1 MISQRRTNKASTI
14 PWNTSKPHIS
24 GHFLNAGG
32 TGGTDCFIPNLKLHQ
47 FLSVSQA
54 ELVHLHESHFLEN
67 KDDNNPQKK
76 KKKKKKSN
84 FQSRCSHVFVQ
95 RERESEDSEKARVD

>member
-32 TGGTDCFIPNLKLHQ
+32 TGGIDCFIPNLKLHQ

-67 KDDNNPQKK
+67 KDDNNQQKTK
-76 KKKKKKSN
+76 KQKTNQTSKVDVAM
-84 FQSRCSHVFVQ
+84 FLY